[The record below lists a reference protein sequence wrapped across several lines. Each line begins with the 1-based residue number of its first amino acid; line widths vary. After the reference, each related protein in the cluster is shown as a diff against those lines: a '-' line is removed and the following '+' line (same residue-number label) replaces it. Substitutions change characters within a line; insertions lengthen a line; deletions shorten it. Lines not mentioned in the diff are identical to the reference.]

1 MTVQEKVPFHC
12 QRSHFS
18 FLHFNYVQT
27 EVNDAYYNL
36 IVALLSCLWDCEIT
50 EKALESS
57 DNASCCA
64 EHYLLICTDITV
76 SGKKQRDLVGS
87 QWEGSMEEKRL
98 EALAVRGNRR
108 LLYAKHYK
116 GRSFI
121 FLFSLCPSLPL
132 SSDSHKPLLS
142 PFSTLCHPAYQS
154 ALFTFML
161 LLFLVWS
168 LVLVELNSGKQNS
181 SFFSIPPHIPLA
193 ECLCWYSASYFFC
206 KTDGQTGFLAS
217 FSTLSQVKAHTPLE
231 RTEELETL
239 DLLV

>member
-98 EALAVRGNRR
+98 EALAVETGDFCMPSI
-108 LLYAKHYK
+108 AKE
-116 GRSFI
+116 GL
-121 FLFSLCPSLPL
+121 LFSFFPFVQACL
-132 SSDSHKPLLS
+132 S
-142 PFSTLCHPAYQS
+142 HPIPTNHYYHILAHFVI
-154 ALFTFML
+154 LHTNP
-161 LLFLVWS
+161 LFLRLCFSSSLCGLWCLWS
-168 LVLVELNSGKQNS
+168 SILGSRIPA
-181 SFFSIPPHIPLA
+181 FSAFHLIFH
-193 ECLCWYSASYFFC
+193 
-206 KTDGQTGFLAS
+206 
-217 FSTLSQVKAHTPLE
+217 
-231 RTEELETL
+231 
-239 DLLV
+239 